1 MDDSMNDGRAKSEVR
16 STTRR
21 RVAVAAVLAA
31 ATMLAVPHLSAVA
44 SRDAIA
50 SMHAAWIHIAAP
62 GMQFPA
68 GRLNPRVLK
77 IWLASL
83 GVYYLARLNYR
94 FIQIL

>member
-1 MDDSMNDGRAKSEVR
+1 MNDERAISAVR

-44 SRDAIA
+44 SRDAVA
-50 SMHAAWIHIAAP
+50 SMHTAWIRVAAP

-68 GRLNPRVLK
+68 GRLSPRALK
-77 IWLASL
+77 IWVGSL
-83 GVYYLARLNYR
+83 VFCYLARLNYR
-94 FIQIL
+94 LIQIL

>member
-1 MDDSMNDGRAKSEVR
+1 MNDERAVLEIR

-21 RVAVAAVLAA
+21 RVAMVAVLAA

-50 SMHAAWIHIAAP
+50 TMHTAWFRVMPP

-77 IWLASL
+77 IWIATL
-83 GVYYLARLNYR
+83 GVCYLARLNYR